1 VPSNRILE
9 AIEANPETC
18 LEHRSNRWKALP
30 KGVQS
35 WNFLFGP
42 LVGWILNSTKLVLTQ
57 FLHIVGAKLVKLPTS
72 QGFSRL
78 EVFYIYKIVLVGE
91 LI

>member
-30 KGVQS
+30 KGVTVVEFS
-35 WNFLFGP
+35 
-42 LVGWILNSTKLVLTQ
+42 IRT
-57 FLHIVGAKLVKLPTS
+57 
-72 QGFSRL
+72 FSRL
-78 EVFYIYKIVLVGE
+78 DFKFDQIGFDPIFAHRRCKISEVANFPRF
-91 LI
+91 